1 MKDIEYYLKQVDMI
15 DLNVT
20 KNITK
25 IIKNK
30 KELDFIKS
38 NIFILG
44 FNNKNR
50 KNSLRILLDNREF
63 KIVES
68 LIKYNVEILD
78 FKNTNKTNLFQMIIT
93 IEYFYDTIIDLLKNY
108 DVNFLVKIITN
119 KDINIIDSVDLIL
132 SLITSNQEL
141 LINYSN
147 IDNNFNLDKSLDKIL
162 QILKCI
168 YQIDQEDKILLFN
181 KLCAYIKNEV
191 MLEKIIEYINP
202 SNIDIYPDSNLLTC
216 IDYLFINDNIKILEY
231 MIPKINYIYFVNSDV
246 NFLFEFIN
254 RIEDISIQK
263 SISLNR
269 LIKLLFDLLS
279 KSNIKKIKNIKNENI
294 MLVLI
299 KKLIE
304 KKINLKGI
312 LEDKYLKLFNPDE
325 QSIYGESINSLLNL
339 NLKSKTKKNFNEI
352 NLNYKKILEYTVV
365 GIFGS
370 DIEHN
375 MIYTLIMLKK
385 YSNLTIPYFVQD
397 KKYFQEQN
405 QLISLSNNDY
415 NLQSFLKNYF
425 YKFNTFLPFI
435 IIWKNLNNY
444 YLDPNLI
451 LFLKSNL
458 DQDYIY
464 VRLSINLTNEY
475 GENIRHAN
483 MLFIDNKNKVVERF
497 EPYGEIIF
505 YNSQELNLMLEQ
517 QIVQI
522 LRYNYK
528 FVQPYPGFQLKSDEF
543 EKKNKVYG
551 DPKGFCLAWCLLY
564 LETKLMLLEK
574 NITLNPIKYIN
585 WYVINQFDKDFPEIK
600 KDSETNKYMTFIRFY
615 GKKLDTRKIELL
627 NKINIV
633 PNILYRD
640 KIPTH
645 EIKSINKIL
654 NKELFDILNIKQ

>member
-15 DLNVT
+15 DLYVT
-20 KNITK
+20 KNIVK

-68 LIKYNVEILD
+68 LIKHNCGVLD

-93 IEYFYDTIIDLLKNY
+93 IEYFYDMIIDLLENY
-108 DVNFLVKIITN
+108 DSNFLTKIITN
-119 KDINIIDSVDLIL
+119 KDVNNIDSIDLIL
-132 SLITSNQEL
+132 SVITSNQQL
-141 LINYSN
+141 LENYVN
-147 IDNNFNLDKSLDKIL
+147 ADKDFDLEKSLDKIFK
-162 QILKCI
+162 ILKSI
-168 YQIDQEDKILLFN
+168 YKIDNENKILLFN
-181 KLCAYIKNEV
+181 RLCAYIQNEDL
-191 MLEKIIEYINP
+191 LEKIIKYINP
-202 SNIDIYPDSNLLTC
+202 SNIDIYPDSNLFTC
-216 IDYLFINDNIKILEY
+216 IDYLFINDNIKVLEY
-231 MIPKINYIYFVNSDV
+231 LLPKINYIYFVNSDI

-254 RIEDISIQK
+254 RIEDISVQK
-263 SISLNR
+263 SISINR
-269 LIKLLFDLLS
+269 LVSLLFDLLS

-294 MLVLI
+294 MFVLI
-299 KKLIE
+299 KKLIQKE
-304 KKINLKGI
+304 INLKDLI
-312 LEDKYLKLFNPDE
+312 DDKYLNFFNLDE
-325 QSIYGESINSLLNL
+325 QNIFGESISSLL
-339 NLKSKTKKNFNEI
+339 NLKSKTKKNYRDIKIE
-352 NLNYKKILEYTVV
+352 YKKILEYTGV

-385 YSNLTIPYFVQD
+385 YSNLTIPYFIQD
-397 KKYFQEQN
+397 KKYFQSQN

-415 NLQSFLKNYF
+415 NVESFLKNYF

-451 LFLKSNL
+451 VCLKNNT
-458 DQDYIY
+458 DKDYVYI
-464 VRLSINLTNEY
+464 RLSINISNEY
-475 GENIRHAN
+475 GDNIRHAN

-497 EPYGEIIF
+497 EPYGEISF
-505 YNSQELNLMLEQ
+505 YNSQELNLMIEQ
-517 QIVQI
+517 QIVAI
-522 LRYNYK
+522 LRYRYK
-528 FVQPYPGFQLKSDEF
+528 FVQSYPGFQLKSDEF

-564 LETKLMLLEK
+564 LETKLMLLDK
-574 NITLNPIKYIN
+574 NISINPIKYIN
-585 WYVINQFDKDFPEIK
+585 WYVINQFDEDFPEIK
-600 KDSETNKYMTFIRFY
+600 KDSESNKYMTFIRFY
-615 GKKLDTRKIELL
+615 AKKLDTRKNELL
-627 NKINIV
+627 EKLDIEQ
-633 PNILYRD
+633 NILYRD
-640 KIPTH
+640 QVSQH

-654 NKELFDILNIKQ
+654 NKELFDNLNIKQ